1 MTELIPRI
9 ETERLV
15 LRGTRLSDFD
25 GYRALLDDPRAKVLF
40 PSVTDTRSLWRM
52 VCSLT
57 GMWTLTGSGWW
68 TIELR
73 ETGALAGMV
82 GAFFRET
89 LFPLTPESQLELGWT
104 IVPAYWRRGLASEA
118 AAAALAS
125 GFSRTTAPRAIAQ
138 MDPANTGSIG
148 VAKAIGMTHVGETSY
163 YGVPSVLYAMT
174 REAYCATA
182 NKKST

>member
-1 MTELIPRI
+1 M
-9 ETERLV
+9 
-15 LRGTRLSDFD
+15 
-25 GYRALLDDPRAKVLF
+25 
-40 PSVTDTRSLWRM
+40 WM
-52 VCSLT
+52 LT
-57 GMWTLTGSGWW
+57 GTGWW
-68 TIELR
+68 TIEHR

-89 LFPLTPESQLELGWT
+89 LFPLTPDAQLELGWT
-104 IVPAYWRRGLASEA
+104 IVPAYWRRGFASEA

-125 GFSRTTAPRAIAQ
+125 GLERTKAPRAIAQ

-148 VAKAIGMTHVGETSY
+148 VAKAIGMTYAGETSY
-163 YGVPSVLYAMT
+163 YGAPSVLYAVT